1 MKCKTLNRLRTSVHT
16 FIARWSAATLDP
28 IREVTLNPARF
39 VHQAVRT
46 DVVGGAVTL
55 AVPVLDTAVG
65 VRIPTTGLAGAV
77 QIMATVH
84 YGSLGWSD
92 TVVTTGITDRPLAT
106 VCVFL
111 VVAAV
116 VGRIKHLRVAVLV
129 IRTQEMFRLT

>member
-16 FIARWSAATLDP
+16 FIARWSTATLDP

-92 TVVTTGITDRPLAT
+92 TVVTTGITDRPADQDCIISRHSSQT
-106 VCVFL
+106 VITYLSPQSVYFS
-111 VVAAV
+111 
-116 VGRIKHLRVAVLV
+116 
-129 IRTQEMFRLT
+129 